1 MPQVNAGLPYHSNRQ
16 NVLWS
21 SLVNTSRADSIY
33 TAHYFNTQSLNFSA
47 LPPPSS
53 AASTQDGP
61 NMAQLQ
67 AQANVYADLSQ
78 LSDAPNCPWYVL
90 ICGLACCM
98 LHAACCTMYEWSDI
112 RISFPPKQKGWE
124 SLYKCTGHS
133 HKVST
138 VCRITN
144 SSSCP
149 LTHAPLT
156 SPPYDHQPPY
166 I

>member
-1 MPQVNAGLPYHSNRQ
+1 MIAGQAVKLYGVKKEVSGVPQVNAGLPYHSNRQ
-16 NVLWS
+16 NVLWN

-98 LHAACCTMYEWSDI
+98 LHAARCMNGLIFEYLFPQSKRDGKAYINVLDI
-112 RISFPPKQKGWE
+112 VTKSVQCVTSRIVVVA
-124 SLYKCTGHS
+124 H
-133 HKVST
+133 
-138 VCRITN
+138 
-144 SSSCP
+144 
-149 LTHAPLT
+149 
-156 SPPYDHQPPY
+156 
-166 I
+166 